1 MDKART
7 EREEG
12 GRRGV
17 GKNNYMNRKKSKQGG
32 CGKGS
37 VKFGMSKGRGV
48 I

>member
-17 GKNNYMNRKKSKQGG
+17 EKNNYMNRKKEKTRGG
-32 CGKGS
+32 VAK
-37 VKFGMSKGRGV
+37 VP
-48 I
+48 